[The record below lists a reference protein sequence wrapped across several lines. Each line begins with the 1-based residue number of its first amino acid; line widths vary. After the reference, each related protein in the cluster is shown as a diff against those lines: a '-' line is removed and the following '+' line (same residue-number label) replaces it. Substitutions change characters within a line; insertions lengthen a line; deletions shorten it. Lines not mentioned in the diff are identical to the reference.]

1 MAWPIFVNWR
11 HWPAPLADALR
22 DRDDFKK
29 LIADLEA
36 KAAQKK
42 PAETSASPKP

>member
-1 MAWPIFVNWR
+1 VKNR
-11 HWPAPLADALR
+11 TAPLR

-36 KAAQKK
+36 KV
-42 PAETSASPKP
+42 PPNRELLPKPREKK